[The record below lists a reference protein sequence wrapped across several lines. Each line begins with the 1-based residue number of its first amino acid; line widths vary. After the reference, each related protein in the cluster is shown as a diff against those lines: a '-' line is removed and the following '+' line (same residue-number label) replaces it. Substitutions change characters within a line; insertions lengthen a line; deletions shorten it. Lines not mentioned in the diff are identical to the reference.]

1 MMGAGL
7 AEIGII
13 IYVILWIIA
22 LVDIMRSRFKK
33 NIYEIMWLIIIFL
46 VPFGVIA
53 YFAIGRKQQIAKQG
67 YRGER

>member
-1 MMGAGL
+1 MGIGL

-22 LVDIMRSRFKK
+22 LIDIMRSKFKK
-33 NIYEIMWLIIIFL
+33 NLYELMWLIIIFL

-53 YFAIGRKQQIAKQG
+53 YFLIGGKQKIAKG
-67 YRGER
+67 KE